1 MDSEDPLL
9 CDAQTNS
16 LSKADHTRSNTLSS
30 TPTINNRRISRLGV
44 LIMLCGGMAFSFPGF
59 SNAAQEWQLPETLGG
74 KLEGLPPAQR
84 NFVIQGDFHQF
95 MSSRQMEFELA
106 NRDNAGILALVTDLL
121 SIAEEMG
128 YQPARDMGAMPLNL
142 NSRTF
147 NNNVIL
153 PPILRKE
160 KRNDGPF
167 SVHRYIFPESGVP
180 TFAGAKVA
188 IYPEDLVAGAVDVA
202 IVGIPND
209 MSSGR
214 RNAKAGP
221 GAMRS
226 LNTIGTPDIQTL
238 VDPMQVL
245 SVVDYGDFA
254 IDGLSTERTVLHITA
269 MVAETAATGAVPLM
283 VGGDTSM
290 LYPGVKGVAQVH
302 GNGSFGLVH
311 FSAHP
316 DANRQSV
323 QSVSDD
329 QALFL
334 LINEDIVR
342 GADMITVGLRGSAVN
357 LETLQWLRDNRVRYH
372 TMAAVNRSGYLAV
385 MERVINEVETLP
397 EKLFVSI
404 DVSAIEPGN
413 MIAAGRAAAN
423 GLAIQ
428 DVTSTIR
435 HLCAAREI
443 VGFEI
448 TDLAPML
455 DYSRLSALNANAVLN
470 ACLVGMAARK
480 AGFAPDAIHP
490 LALDHGQ

>member
-1 MDSEDPLL
+1 MHRTPDR
-9 CDAQTNS
+9 
-16 LSKADHTRSNTLSS
+16 HTRG
-30 TPTINNRRISRLGV
+30 PTALTTKT
-44 LIMLCGGMAFSFPGF
+44 MLCLGLVLALSGPAT
-59 SNAAQEWQLPETLGG
+59 AAETWQLPAALDS
-74 KLEGLPPAQR
+74 KLEGLEPAQR
-84 NFVIQGDFHQF
+84 SFIVNGDFRQF
-95 MSSRQMEFELA
+95 MPARQMEFELA
-106 NRDNAGILALVTDLL
+106 NRDSDRILALITDLM
-121 SIAEEMG
+121 SVAGEMG
-128 YQPARDMGAMPLNL
+128 YEPNRDMGAMPLNL
-142 NSRTF
+142 HSRTF

-160 KRNDGPF
+160 KRSDGPIN
-167 SVHRYIFPESGVP
+167 VHRYIFPESGVP

-188 IYPEDLVAGAVDVA
+188 IYPEDLTAGSVDVA
-202 IVGIPND
+202 IVGIPSD

-238 VDPMQVL
+238 LDPMQVL

-254 IDGLSTERTVLHITA
+254 VDSLSTERTIGHITA
-269 MVAETAATGAVPLM
+269 MVAETAGTGAVPLM

-316 DANRQSV
+316 DANRQAV
-323 QSVSDD
+323 QTVSDD

-334 LINEDIVR
+334 LINEGIVR
-342 GADMITVGLRGSAVN
+342 GADTITVGLRGPAVN
-357 LETLQWLRDNRVRYH
+357 VDTLQWLRGNRVRYH
-372 TMAAVNRSGYLAV
+372 TMATVNRSGYPAV
-385 MERVINEVETLP
+385 MERVVIESETLP

-404 DVSAIEPGN
+404 DVSVIEPGN
-413 MIAAGRAAAN
+413 MIAAGRISPN

-435 HLCAAREI
+435 HLCASREI

-490 LALDHGQ
+490 MALDHGQ

>member
-1 MDSEDPLL
+1 MHILIKNNQRFPALKAISTRLL
-9 CDAQTNS
+9 FCCGLTLGAAG
-16 LSKADHTRSNTLSS
+16 LST
-30 TPTINNRRISRLGV
+30 
-44 LIMLCGGMAFSFPGF
+44 
-59 SNAAQEWQLPETLGG
+59 AQEWQLPAELGS
-74 KLEGLPPAQR
+74 KLESLAPAQQE
-84 NFVIQGDFHQF
+84 FVTNGDFRQF
-95 MSSRQMEFELA
+95 MPARQMEFELA
-106 NRDNAGILALVTDLL
+106 NRDTAGILSLISDLM
-121 SIAEEMG
+121 AVATEMG
-128 YQPARDMGAMPLNL
+128 YEPTRDMGAMPLNL
-142 NSRTF
+142 FSKTF

-188 IYPEDLVAGAVDVA
+188 IFPEDLIAGAVDVA

-214 RNAKAGP
+214 RNARAGP

-226 LNTIGTPDIQTL
+226 LNTIGAPDIQTL

-254 IDGLSTERTVLHITA
+254 IDGLSTERTVVHITA
-269 MVAETAATGAVPLM
+269 MVAETAGTGAVPLM

-316 DANRQSV
+316 DTNRQSV
-323 QSVSDD
+323 QTVSDD

-334 LINEDIVR
+334 LINEGIVR
-342 GADMITVGLRGSAVN
+342 GADIITVGLRGPAVN
-357 LETLQWLRDNRVRYH
+357 LDTLQWLRDNRVRYH
-372 TMAAVNRSGYLAV
+372 TMASVNRSGYSAV
-385 MERVINEVETLP
+385 MERVINEIETLP

-413 MIAAGRAAAN
+413 MIAAGRVAAN
-423 GLAIQ
+423 GQAIQ

-455 DYSRLSALNANAVLN
+455 DFSRLSALNANAVLN
-470 ACLVGMAARK
+470 ACLVGMAVRK
-480 AGFAPDAIHP
+480 AGFAADAIHP